1 MKSIWISMMAT
12 ALVVVAISC
21 EDLEPTPQ
29 FKKSEGEFSV
39 SPSTNSV
46 SKTAADSLS
55 TAITFTWTD
64 PGYAGGL
71 ENSKFRVMIGA
82 KDANFVSSSFKDF
95 TGVLTGA
102 LLAKEVNA
110 IALRFGG
117 VIGQPVA
124 LDVKVVASQENNNET
139 RESDVFELTVT
150 PYGDLTL
157 TPSATTV
164 TCSAENSSAVGLTLS
179 WNTAFAGYNG
189 VKMYELQYAA
199 GGTSFATVTTEKMT
213 SLTKSFNQ
221 FDLNK
226 MALSM
231 GVAPEGTGPIDFRI
245 KATNESGTVLYSN
258 TASVAI
264 TTYVAFN
271 SFGIIGDA
279 TPGGWGTDT
288 DMRRPDASKP
298 TEWTII
304 LFLEGGKAAKFRA
317 DDAWD
322 DNWGGATF
330 PNGTGAPGGANISIS
345 TSGYYKVDYNLS
357 TGAYSFTALTT
368 PTYTTIGI
376 IGSGTAG
383 GWGTDTDLTQDVN
396 NPHVWTG
403 TVTLTDG
410 EAKFRAENA
419 WDANWGANTYPSGHA
434 TAGGANIPV
443 KAGTYAV
450 RLNDATGEYQ
460 FMPVTNAQ
468 PYAALGV
475 IGSATAGGWD
485 ADTDLIKNPS
495 NPFLWSGTITL
506 TAAEAKFRAD
516 NAWDVNWGNTAFPN
530 GVATAGGANIPV
542 SAAGTYF
549 VTFNTGTGEYS
560 FVR

>member
-1 MKSIWISMMAT
+1 MMAI
-12 ALVVVAISC
+12 ALVAVVISC
-21 EDLEPTPQ
+21 EELEPTPQ
-29 FKKSEGEFSV
+29 FKKSDVTFSV
-39 SPSTNSV
+39 TPSTSSV
-46 SKTAADSLS
+46 SMTAADSLS
-55 TAITFTWTD
+55 TALSLTWTD
-64 PGYAGGL
+64 PAFAVGL
-71 ENSKFRVMIGA
+71 ENSKFRVMVGA
-82 KDANFVSSSFKDF
+82 QDANFVSFSYKDF
-95 TGVLTGA
+95 TGVLTGE
-102 LLAKEVNA
+102 LQAKEINA
-110 IALRFGG
+110 IAIRFGG
-117 VIGQPVA
+117 VIGQA
-124 LDVKVVASQENNNET
+124 ITLDVKVVASQENNNET
-139 RESDVFELTVT
+139 KESAVFQLTVT

-157 TPSATTV
+157 TPSATAV
-164 TCSAENSSAVGLTLS
+164 TCSAENSSAVGLSLS
-179 WNTAFAGYNG
+179 WSTAFSGYTG

-199 GGTSFATVTTEKMT
+199 GGTSFATFTAESMT
-213 SLTKSFNQ
+213 SFSKSFNQ

-226 MALSM
+226 IALSM
-231 GVAPEGTGPIDFRI
+231 GVAPEGTGPVDFRI
-245 KATNESGTVLYSN
+245 KATNESGTVLFSN
-258 TASVAI
+258 TATVEV

-279 TPGGWGTDT
+279 TPGGWDKDT

-304 LFLEGGKAAKFRA
+304 LYLEGGKAAKFRA
-317 DDAWD
+317 DDAWT
-322 DNWGGATF
+322 DNWGSASF
-330 PNGTGAPGGANISIS
+330 PTGTGTAGGANIPVDV
-345 TSGYYKVDYNLS
+345 SGYYKVDYNLS
-357 TGAYSFTALTT
+357 TGAYSFTALMT

-383 GWGTDTDLTQDVN
+383 GWDTDTDLTKDPN
-396 NPHVWTG
+396 DPHVWTG

-419 WDANWGANTYPSGHA
+419 WDANWGANTYPSGYA

-443 KAGTYAV
+443 TAGTYAV

-460 FMPVTNAQ
+460 FMPVANAL
-468 PYAALGV
+468 PYAALGI

-485 ADTDLIKNPS
+485 SDTDLIQNPS
-495 NPFLWSGTITL
+495 NLYLWSGTYTL

-516 NAWDVNWGNTAFPN
+516 NGWDVNWGNSTFPA

-542 SAAGTYF
+542 TSEGTYF